1 MSHHDDFLAD
11 WRTFWADP
19 SPERAGALAHPDLV
33 MSFPGQTEQI
43 VGVDGWRERVAGL
56 LARFPDLRLEP
67 TRAASNDEGYMFIS
81 WRAAVTLGGEL
92 RTFEGVDRMLLVDGL
107 VKETLVAFD
116 TSIFAGATA

>member
-1 MSHHDDFLAD
+1 MSHHDAFLAN

-19 SPERAGALAHPDLV
+19 SPERAGTLAHPELV
-33 MSFPGQTEQI
+33 MSFPGQAAPI
-43 VGVDGWRERVAGL
+43 SGVDGWRERVAGL

-67 TRAASNDEGYMFIS
+67 THAASNDEGYMFIS
-81 WRAAVTLGGEL
+81 WRGTATLAGEV

-116 TSIFAGATA
+116 TAVFADA